1 MQRVAIIGAGL
12 AGAVLSERLLAAGVE
27 VSIFEKSRG
36 TGGRLASAR
45 LGDLSGDLGA
55 SAIDSHSEAFTAWLT
70 HQQQLG
76 RVQSWVPKVID
87 FDGVERRSEPL
98 WVGVDRNS
106 SLTRAL
112 IEGAKLYSGTR
123 IGTVWSDREGVLLR
137 DEHSVSLGHFDA
149 VICTAPAPQA
159 VPLLEAVPRF
169 SHLAE
174 EAVTDPAWVYLVSL
188 DRLPERLKTADVVET
203 GHPSIARIV
212 VDSNKPGRSGVV
224 LKLEMERDW
233 SEENIDLH
241 AETVK
246 SEIRNLLEDW
256 LVERLEIGSERIH
269 RWLYNRSYQPD
280 PSTLALWDADSGIG
294 ACGDWIGAPGLDG
307 SFNSANHLA
316 DLLLTSGQ
324 SAA

>member
-12 AGAVLSERLLAAGVE
+12 AGAVLTERLLAAGLE

-45 LGDLSGDLGA
+45 LGDQSGDLGA
-55 SAIDSHSEAFTAWLT
+55 PAIDAHTESFIAWLA

-76 RVQSWVPKVID
+76 RVTNWLPTAID
-87 FDGVERRSEPL
+87 FSGEPRPEESL
-98 WVGVDRNS
+98 WVGVGRNS

-112 IEGAKLYSGTR
+112 IEGAELHTQTR
-123 IGTVWSDREGVLLR
+123 IGTIWPDKEGVLLR

-174 EAVTDPAWVYLVSL
+174 EAVTDPAWVYMAAL
-188 DRLPERLKTADVVET
+188 DRLPERLQGLDIVEG
-203 GHPSIARIV
+203 GHPAIARII

-224 LKLEMERDW
+224 IKVEMCRDW
-233 SEENIDLH
+233 SEANVDLH

-246 SEIRNLLEDW
+246 SEVRNLLEDW
-256 LVERLEIGSERIH
+256 TVERLEVSSERIH

-280 PSTLALWDADSGIG
+280 PGAPALWDADSGVG
-294 ACGDWIGAPGLDG
+294 ACGDWVGAPGLDG
-307 SFNSANHLA
+307 SFNSANYLA
-316 DLLLTSGQ
+316 DLLLSSGQ